1 MDDGAVTEA
10 VRRALR
16 EGPFA
21 MRQLAADSG
30 LSYDVLR
37 SWRSGRRRPNSDS
50 VRKLADGL
58 SKRSDALRELARE
71 LRRQGPQTPASTTTS
86 APPMG
91 RPGEQQSDD

>member
-37 SWRSGRRRPNSDS
+37 SWRSGRRRPNADS
-50 VRKLADGL
+50 VRKLAEGL
-58 SKRSDALRELARE
+58 SKRSDALRELARQ
-71 LRRQGPQTPASTTTS
+71 LRSSGNSGGGGVSGTGPQNPSGA
-86 APPMG
+86 
-91 RPGEQQSDD
+91 

>member
-1 MDDGAVTEA
+1 MDDGTVTEA

-37 SWRSGRRRPNSDS
+37 SWRSGRRRPNADS

-71 LRRQGPQTPASTTTS
+71 LRRQGPQTT
-86 APPMG
+86 APQG
-91 RPGEQQSDD
+91 SRSGEQQSDD